1 MKKAACIFIIFCVF
15 VSKGQHDEDR
25 NFPQSI
31 DNHLSY
37 RNLSSAT
44 GNTNATFKNANI
56 LLERYDD
63 PALAVSKLAYALL
76 GTKQQDKALP
86 YAIMAYGAGTLD
98 SGMMIDMYNLSI
110 QLKNTGFNDK
120 TYKAMVL
127 CSMVKRGAVSAES
140 TINRALNHYSTYPEY
155 RKIVST
161 NLNNLADLKKN
172 YQGIAVQISEL
183 INTKANYTNTEAQKK
198 LSTYFNSFKTAHDT
212 QLIDEVIYT
221 QLLQRL
227 ALFMDIHDLED
238 KTIENEML
246 VMLSRKRN
254 NPQAQYKLYK
264 SYIALNTSRDPQSV
278 IEAANV
284 FVSQP
289 QNFFQPQQDQLY
301 LDILAAA
308 YRTNN
313 RTLTKTI
320 LDKREQRL
328 SRILNPHDKMAYLV
342 HYISYYSAANPE
354 KGSAYYEEFK
364 SLAQRYGR
372 TMFYKNQIDTYDVQF
387 GLKNISSDE
396 ASASMLYTQALNK
409 LRSMD
414 YAAMLPL
421 MESALIKIKQDLKT
435 ATSAEQEK
443 YQSLYHNILTT
454 LAGTYVKN
462 RQPIKALEIAEEF
475 KNVLLNNKLKGNST
489 QKTSVDDVQKVL
501 EPDEAIIYYFSPNTQ
516 SPDGLFVFL
525 ISKNDVSA
533 EYFDGTVFSAETLSR
548 YPKIA
553 AYTEQKLSKKELRE
567 SIDLKRPKF
576 NKEYIAQPQD
586 QRIALEMYRMQ
597 LAPSPDDMAYQ
608 NPQAMMRMS
617 KRLNQYY
624 IPEQNL
630 LKPFKKLIISP
641 AGNLSFI
648 PFETLTHMM
657 TSRMLLQDYEIS
669 YIPSASVLV
678 SLRNESETNYEKNIL
693 AFGDATY
700 SLRKDQSTKV
710 QSITD
715 VRKLQLRVN
724 ASIARGENLDYAFA
738 ALQGDKP
745 MDYLIGTK
753 REVLAIDSLI
763 PKTDVR
769 LNENMTEN
777 ELKRMSKSG
786 ELNKYKVIHLAS
798 HASVNPYIFELS
810 GLAMTVFPTP
820 QDGED
825 GMITVSEMGE
835 LDMNPDLVMLSACET
850 GLGRITSGD
859 TVQGLNNALL
869 SAGAN
874 GTLTSLWPVNDYATS
889 LFVQEFYK
897 LVFLENVP
905 YSSAVTQIK
914 RRFVAG
920 EFGEQ
925 LKHPKYWAPFI
936 YYGK

>member
-1 MKKAACIFIIFCVF
+1 MLISSAILF
-15 VSKGQHDEDR
+15 SQNTDDR
-25 NFPQSI
+25 YFPQDI
-31 DNHLSY
+31 DDHFSY
-37 RNLSSAT
+37 KNLYATNSSFE
-44 GNTNATFKNANI
+44 NKIKNANI

-63 PALAVSKLAYALL
+63 PEMAVSKLAYALL

-98 SGMMIDMYNLSI
+98 AGTMADMYNLSI
-110 QLKNTGFNDK
+110 QLKNTSFNDK
-120 TYKAMVL
+120 TFRAMVL
-127 CSMVKRGAVSAES
+127 SSMLRKGATSAES
-140 TINRALNHYSTYPEY
+140 TVNRALNHYSTYPEY
-155 RKIVST
+155 RKIVSS

-172 YQGIAVQISEL
+172 YQSIASQISEL
-183 INTKANYTNTEAQKK
+183 INSKTDYSGNEAQNK
-198 LSTYFNSFKTAHDT
+198 LDAYFNSFKTAHDT

-227 ALFMDIHDLED
+227 ALFMDIYDLED

-264 SYIALNTSRDPQSV
+264 SYSALNRSSDPQSV

-284 FVSQP
+284 FLSQP

-301 LDILAAA
+301 LDILGAAN
-308 YRTNN
+308 RTNN
-313 RTLTKTI
+313 FTLKKSI
-320 LDKREQRL
+320 LDKRESRL
-328 SRILNPHDKMAYLV
+328 SSILNPHDKMAYLV
-342 HYISYYSAANPE
+342 YYISFYANSHPE
-354 KGSAYYEEFK
+354 KGKRFYEEFK
-364 SLAQRYGR
+364 SLVQKHNRLDY
-372 TMFYKNQIDTYDVQF
+372 YQKQIDIYDMQF
-387 GLKNISSDE
+387 GLKNIDMESD
-396 ASASMLYTQALNK
+396 AQLLYSQALNK
-409 LRSMD
+409 LRDMD
-414 YAAMLPL
+414 YAAMIPL
-421 MESALIKIKQDLKT
+421 LGLAHTKIKNEL
-435 ATSAEQEK
+435 QEGSSK
-443 YQSLYHNILTT
+443 SLDQKRSLYKNILTT
-454 LAGTYVKN
+454 LAGALVKN
-462 RQPIKALEIAEEF
+462 SRYAEALEIAEEF
-475 KNVLLNNKLKGNST
+475 KNAELNEKLNSDST
-489 QKTSVDDVQKVL
+489 KKVTIKEIQEVL
-501 EPDEAIIYYFSPNTQ
+501 EPDEAMLYYFSPNTQ
-516 SPDGLFVFL
+516 TPDGVFVFV
-525 ISKNDVSA
+525 VSNKGIIGGF
-533 EYFDGTVFSAETLSR
+533 FDGTVFSAEALSR
-548 YPKIA
+548 FPKLA
-553 AYTEQKLSKKELRE
+553 EYTESKLAKKELRQPI
-567 SIDLKRPKF
+567 SLKRAKY
-576 NKEYIAQPQD
+576 NKDYIAEPFD

-597 LAPSPDDMAYQ
+597 LAPDQNDMAYQ

-624 IPEQNL
+624 IPDKNL
-630 LKPFKKLIISP
+630 IEPFKKLIISP

-648 PFETLTHMM
+648 PFETLSHMM
-657 TSRMLLQDYEIS
+657 TGRMLLEDYEIS

-678 SLRNESETNYEKNIL
+678 SLRKEPTESYEKNVL

-724 ASIARGENLDYAFA
+724 VSIAQGENLDYAFA

-745 MDYLIGTK
+745 MNYLIGTK

-769 LNENMTEN
+769 LNEKMTEN

-810 GLAMTVFPTP
+810 GLAMSVFPTP

-850 GLGRITSGD
+850 GLGRVTSGD

-897 LVFLENVP
+897 SVFLENIP
-905 YSSAVTQIK
+905 YRTAVTQIK

-925 LKHPKYWAPFI
+925 LRHPKYWAPFI